1 MNETEEELMQD
12 QQLVINNLEEKMKL
26 FTNAVNGHFLKEED
40 FALANTGIPTDTF
53 NILLP
58 KTAQIKN
65 ASIIRGYI
73 ENMMLNN
80 FPFSTWLDARY
91 LNSSWKKLLS
101 EYDLHEAE
109 RNIMMKLENTLQ
121 IDARK
126 SYKVKINAVQSLED
140 LNEYKEVFFSLFE
153 GSSEAKALEAYFS
166 KFSAKD
172 IATKA
177 TMFIG
182 QVNEITVS
190 TGLLIDSPASYGIYD
205 VMTREIF
212 RGKGYGSEMFQH
224 LLAQTKDK
232 QKPVVLQASDD
243 GKAIYERCG
252 FKVIGEM
259 VVFE

>member
-1 MNETEEELMQD
+1 MNRTEEEMMQG
-12 QQLVINNLEEKMKL
+12 QQLVINNLEEKMNL
-26 FTNAVNGHFLKEED
+26 FTDAVNGYFLKEED
-40 FALANTGIPTDTF
+40 FALANTEIPTDTF

-65 ASIIRGYI
+65 ESIIRSHI
-73 ENMMLNN
+73 ENMMLNKY
-80 FPFSTWLDARY
+80 PFSTWLDARY
-91 LNSSWKKLLS
+91 LNSSWKKMLR

-109 RNIMMKLENTLQ
+109 RNVMMKLENTLN

-126 SYKVKINAVQSLED
+126 SYKLEINAVQSFED
-140 LNEYKEVFFSLFE
+140 LNEYKAVFLSLFE

-172 IATKA
+172 IAAKA

-182 QVNEITVS
+182 RVGEITVS
-190 TGLLIDSPASYGIYD
+190 TGLVIDSPDSYGIYD
-205 VMTREIF
+205 VMTREPF
-212 RGKGYGSEMFQH
+212 RGKGYGSEMFQY
-224 LLAQTKDK
+224 LLTQTEDK

-252 FKVIGEM
+252 FKAIGEM
-259 VVFE
+259 IVFE